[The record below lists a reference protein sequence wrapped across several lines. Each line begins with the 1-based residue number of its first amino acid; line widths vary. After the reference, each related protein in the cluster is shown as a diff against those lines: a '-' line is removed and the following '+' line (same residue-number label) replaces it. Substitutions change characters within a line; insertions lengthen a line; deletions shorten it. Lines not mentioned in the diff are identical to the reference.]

1 MLTFL
6 FIVFFL
12 IWIAC
17 SAFLVLVI
25 LNQEP
30 KGGGIGGIFA
40 QGGALGDTFGSPGQ
54 KELRAFTRFSAT
66 VYFVLTILLVML
78 GPAAFKPHARIAP
91 PPAAAETVAE
101 EAAAETA
108 DGAAARTGALEDAEA
123 GLVVVEDAEAATAAA
138 GETTEAA
145 PAPEAEVASE
155 ADAAAIDAVAPPEA
169 PVAAEAATT
178 QE

>member
-6 FIVFFL
+6 FIVLFL
-12 IWIAC
+12 IWMAC

-91 PPAAAETVAE
+91 PPVAEKTVAE
-101 EAAAETA
+101 QAAAS
-108 DGAAARTGALEDAEA
+108 AAARTGALEDAEA
-123 GLVVVEDAEAATAAA
+123 GLVVVEDAETAAPA
-138 GETTEAA
+138 GEIPEAA
-145 PAPEAEVASE
+145 PASEAEVAPE
-155 ADAAAIDAVAPPEA
+155 AAAPADAAAADAAAAPEA
-169 PVAAEAATT
+169 PVADEAATT